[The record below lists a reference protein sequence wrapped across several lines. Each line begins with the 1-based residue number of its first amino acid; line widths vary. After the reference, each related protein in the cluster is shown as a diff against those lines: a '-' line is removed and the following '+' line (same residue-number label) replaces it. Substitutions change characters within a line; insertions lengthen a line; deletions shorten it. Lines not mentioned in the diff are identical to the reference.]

1 MRWISHEA
9 DRHRGLSQPLGGIPM
24 PYTILVVEDNL
35 ITQKMMVVTL
45 RAEAYRVIGA
55 ADGRTALAQVVAEE
69 PDLILQDLILPDMD
83 GIELAKRIRELEA
96 GRDVPIIALSG
107 LASKLDEAQAA
118 TAAFARLLFKPVEA
132 ARLITEIRSVLPSPD
147 ARPTPSRARR
157 VLLVDDDPVQLKL

>member
-1 MRWISHEA
+1 
-9 DRHRGLSQPLGGIPM
+9 M

-55 ADGRTALAQVVAEE
+55 ADGRTALAQVVAED

-83 GIELAKRIRELEA
+83 GIELAKRIRELDA
-96 GRDVPIIALSG
+96 GRDVPILALSG

-118 TAAFARLLFKPVEA
+118 SANFARIRGARLL
-132 ARLITEIRSVLPSPD
+132 L
-147 ARPTPSRARR
+147 
-157 VLLVDDDPVQLKL
+157 

>member
-1 MRWISHEA
+1 MRWLSHQA
-9 DRHRGLSQPLGGIPM
+9 DRHRGLSQPPGGIPM

-55 ADGRTALAQVVAEE
+55 ADGRTALAQVAAEE

-83 GIELAKRIRELEA
+83 GTELAKRIRELDA

-107 LASKLDEAQAA
+107 LASKLEEAQAA
-118 TAAFARLLFKPVEA
+118 SANYARLLFKPVETA
-132 ARLITEIRSVLPSPD
+132 KLIAEIRTVLPKHEGRAPSP
-147 ARPTPSRARR
+147 ATTRRR
-157 VLLVDDDPVQLKL
+157 V

>member
-1 MRWISHEA
+1 
-9 DRHRGLSQPLGGIPM
+9 M

-55 ADGRTALAQVVAEE
+55 ADGRSALAQVAAEE

-83 GIELAKRIRELEA
+83 GIELAKRIRELDA

-107 LASKLDEAQAA
+107 LASKLEEAQAA
-118 TAAFARLLFKPVEA
+118 TANFARLLFKPVETA
-132 ARLITEIRSVLPSPD
+132 KLVTEIRSVLP
-147 ARPTPSRARR
+147 AREAREGRETPRSVRR
-157 VLLVDDDPVQLKL
+157 VLLVDDDPVQLKLHRLQLEERGFLV